1 MKSEKILYDRHFE
14 RGETSKG
21 HYADIARAKIMNA
34 IIDLAEDIQELNKII
49 KEIKW
54 LSRRRFG
61 QE

>member
-49 KEIKW
+49 KEIK
-54 LSRRRFG
+54 
-61 QE
+61 